1 MTIDKQTPLLE
12 KHFAYRH
19 QADKMDTVKLG
30 EISTFPENTAVLFIF
45 ATSTLTLC
53 ILVTKVKKSTKNNF
67 LL

>member
-30 EISTFPENTAVLFIF
+30 RYQPFLK
-45 ATSTLTLC
+45 
-53 ILVTKVKKSTKNNF
+53 ILQYF
-67 LL
+67 LYLQPAL

>member
-30 EISTFPENTAVLFIF
+30 DINLS
-45 ATSTLTLC
+45 
-53 ILVTKVKKSTKNNF
+53 
-67 LL
+67 